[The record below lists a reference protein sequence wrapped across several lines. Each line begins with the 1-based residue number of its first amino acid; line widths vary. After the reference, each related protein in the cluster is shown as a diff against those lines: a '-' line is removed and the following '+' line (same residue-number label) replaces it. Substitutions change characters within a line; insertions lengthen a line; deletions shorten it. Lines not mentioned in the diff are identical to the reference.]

1 MTKAEFEEKRE
12 ELNDKVREAIEELNC
27 SFEQLSEASNNNY
40 DTDSEVNN
48 VIDGAEA
55 DLENI
60 KHHVRYL
67 EDSINDLGDLQ
78 DELKRLD
85 MEYDE
90 EDEEEENMEN
100 KSTEEYVIGILFP
113 TDNETTIKYVTEV
126 QTDPKVAKWEDGKEA
141 KTFSKDYAN
150 DLVFGLC
157 TNGYPAISIIKTGCL
172 LLKNPEKKTE
182 ANFENNTK
190 KEEDC

>member
-1 MTKAEFEEKRE
+1 MKKKRE
-12 ELNDKVREAIEELNC
+12 ELNDRVREAIEELNC
-27 SFEQLSEASNNNY
+27 SFEQLGAASNNDYN
-40 DTDSEVNN
+40 TNSEVSN
-48 VIDGAEA
+48 VIDNAEA

-60 KHHVRYL
+60 KNHVRYL

-78 DELKRLD
+78 DELKWLD

-90 EDEEEENMEN
+90 EEDMEN
-100 KSTEEYVIGILFP
+100 KSKEEYVVGILFP

-126 QTDPKVAKWEDGKEA
+126 QTDPKVAKWDDGKEA

-157 TNGYPAISIIKTGCL
+157 MNGYPAISIIKTGCL
-172 LLKNPEKKTE
+172 LLENPEKKTE

-190 KEEDC
+190 KEE

>member
-1 MTKAEFEEKRE
+1 
-12 ELNDKVREAIEELNC
+12 
-27 SFEQLSEASNNNY
+27 
-40 DTDSEVNN
+40 
-48 VIDGAEA
+48 
-55 DLENI
+55 
-60 KHHVRYL
+60 
-67 EDSINDLGDLQ
+67 
-78 DELKRLD
+78 

-157 TNGYPAISIIKTGCL
+157 MNGYPAISIIKTECL
-172 LLKNPEKKTE
+172 LLENPEKKTE
-182 ANFENNTK
+182 VNFENNIK

>member
-12 ELNDKVREAIEELNC
+12 ELNDRVREAIEELNC
-27 SFEQLSEASNNNY
+27 SFEQLGAASNNDYN
-40 DTDSEVNN
+40 TNSEVSN
-48 VIDGAEA
+48 VIDNAEA

-60 KHHVRYL
+60 KNHVRYL

-78 DELKRLD
+78 DELKWLD

-90 EDEEEENMEN
+90 EEDMEN
-100 KSTEEYVIGILFP
+100 KNTEEYVIGVLFP

-157 TNGYPAISIIKTGCL
+157 MNGYPAISIIKTECL
-172 LLKNPEKKTE
+172 LLENPEKKTE

-190 KEEDC
+190 KEE

>member
-1 MTKAEFEEKRE
+1 MTKAEFEEKKS
-12 ELNDKVREAIEELNC
+12 ELNNRVKEAIEELNC
-27 SFEQLSEASNNNY
+27 SFEQLVSASNNDYN
-40 DTDSEVNN
+40 TDSEISK
-48 VIDGAEA
+48 VIDNAEA

-60 KHHVRYL
+60 KNHVRYL

-78 DELKRLD
+78 DELKWLD

-90 EDEEEENMEN
+90 DEEGEENMEKEN
-100 KSTEEYVIGILFP
+100 TEEYVVGILFP
-113 TDNETTIKYVTEV
+113 TNNETTIKYVTEV
-126 QTDPKVAKWEDGKEA
+126 QTEPKVAKWDDGKEA

-172 LLKNPEKKTE
+172 LLENPEKKTE
-182 ANFENNTK
+182 VHFENDTK